1 MRAIFGFK
9 FHANLCKLPQFLASI
24 KQRFFHM
31 EEAEKLTFQTIP
43 NLPWFIPK
51 FVRNRCFREWLHLC
65 RVENQSSESSFT
77 SKGCLP
83 KPFEISFCGTYLK
96 VGIEEQSCDFFSWE
110 LCSVKTHFC
119 LICSTGSMALLKK
132 KVYSWFCVGTM
143 MKAQM
148 TAQEQIAAAHKS
160 VAALRKNLE
169 SLMAKRRRLEAKI
182 IFLFLI
188 ERFLCIE
195 PEVILWKLTIMFNM
209 LNMSSCS
216 KISLRSVQ
224 QIFIFV
230 RDSRKLNT

>member
-1 MRAIFGFK
+1 MIMGSRQRLSVQCDDLEIRIDDQIIKRVDHTKSRWAHGRSKDAAVCIAKNGLDFLFPWGVHMRAIFGFK

-96 VGIEEQSCDFFSWE
+96 VGIEEQSCDFFS
-110 LCSVKTHFC
+110 
-119 LICSTGSMALLKK
+119 
-132 KVYSWFCVGTM
+132 
-143 MKAQM
+143 
-148 TAQEQIAAAHKS
+148 
-160 VAALRKNLE
+160 
-169 SLMAKRRRLEAKI
+169 
-182 IFLFLI
+182 
-188 ERFLCIE
+188 
-195 PEVILWKLTIMFNM
+195 
-209 LNMSSCS
+209 
-216 KISLRSVQ
+216 
-224 QIFIFV
+224 
-230 RDSRKLNT
+230 